1 MSDEKQYQY
10 SEIFLSIQGE
20 GKYTGVPTLWVRWFG
35 CNLQCDGFGQ
45 KDPADQST
53 WELPYQEF
61 NIDQIKKIQDL
72 PVWTTGC
79 DSSYSWSRKYK
90 HLCPANTAEGIAD
103 ELQGLI
109 TNDYNPTGRFGHPHS
124 ARQTHLCFT
133 GGEPMVKKN
142 QLATIAVLDEFERRG
157 NLPSF
162 ITIETNGTRPLTE
175 ELTALVERAYTGNR
189 REWFWSVSPKLLHT
203 SGEDPKRAISPET
216 VAQYKALSN
225 AGQLKFVVSDSK
237 KAWDE
242 LEMRVDDFRTAGI
255 HWPIWIMPVGATIEA
270 QSDRATQRVVEETI
284 KRGFNVAARLQCY
297 IWGNDIGR

>member
-53 WELPYQEF
+53 WKLPYQEF

-109 TNDYNPTGRFGHPHS
+109 TNDYNPKGQFVHPHS
-124 ARQTHLCFT
+124 MQQTHLCFT

-142 QLATIAVLDEFERRG
+142 QLATIAVLDEFEQRG

-216 VAQYKALSN
+216 VAQYRALSN

-242 LEMRVDDFRTAGI
+242 LEMRVDDFRAAGI
-255 HWPIWIMPVGATIEA
+255 HWPVWIMPVGATIEA
-270 QSDRATQRVVEETI
+270 QSDRSTQRVVEETI